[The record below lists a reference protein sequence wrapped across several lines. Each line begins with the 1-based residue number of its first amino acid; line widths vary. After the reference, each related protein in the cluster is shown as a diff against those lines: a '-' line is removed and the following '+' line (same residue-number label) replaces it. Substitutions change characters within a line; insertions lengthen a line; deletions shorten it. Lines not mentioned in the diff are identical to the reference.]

1 MHRPKYMQTRAA
13 QYRHSRIY
21 MMDKNKHR
29 RRKKALSVAL
39 AMHIFTGKTPPFK
52 ARGVNLIDDGSAV
65 CAVQYHGDGD

>member
-13 QYRHSRIY
+13 QDRHSRIY
-21 MMDKNKHR
+21 MMDRNNPR

-52 ARGVNLIDDGSAV
+52 ARGVNLRDDGSAV
-65 CAVQYHGDGD
+65 CAAQYRGDDD